1 MLIGKIDGK
10 VALIED
16 DTGKITI
23 KNDKILIE
31 TLDANK
37 KLSDREKAEL
47 EAKAKVKEDKAKE
60 DEDKEADNNDSTEE

>member
-1 MLIGKIDGK
+1 MLIGKKDGK
-10 VALIED
+10 AVLIED

-23 KNDKILIE
+23 KNDKILLE

-47 EAKAKVKEDKAKE
+47 AAKDKVKEDK
-60 DEDKEADNNDSTEE
+60 DKETDNNDSKEE